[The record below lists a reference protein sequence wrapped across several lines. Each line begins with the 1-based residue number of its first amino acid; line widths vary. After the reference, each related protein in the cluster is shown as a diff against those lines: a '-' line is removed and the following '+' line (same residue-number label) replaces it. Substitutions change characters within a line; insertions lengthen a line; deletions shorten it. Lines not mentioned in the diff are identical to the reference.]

1 MATARGAVSEVVFCE
16 FRAGRRQAKQ
26 FPKKHGP
33 EKRR

>member
-1 MATARGAVSEVVFCE
+1 MATARGAVSEVVLPE
-16 FRAGRRQAKQ
+16 FRAGRRLKKQ